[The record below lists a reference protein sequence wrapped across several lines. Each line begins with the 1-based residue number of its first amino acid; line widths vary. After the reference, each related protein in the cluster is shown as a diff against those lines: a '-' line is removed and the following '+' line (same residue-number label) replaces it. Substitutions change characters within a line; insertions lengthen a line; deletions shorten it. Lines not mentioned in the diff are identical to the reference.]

1 VLQGDAR
8 EGVGEVSKKEGIK
21 VTVEDLATG
30 EKEEA
35 VIWDDYILVT
45 AGSCEQSSV
54 QVFGNGTHNI
64 TVKGVK
70 S

>member
-1 VLQGDAR
+1 MS
-8 EGVGEVSKKEGIK
+8 EKGIK

-30 EKEEA
+30 EKDEA
-35 VIWDDYILVT
+35 VIWDNYILVT

-70 S
+70 SK

>member
-1 VLQGDAR
+1 MT
-8 EGVGEVSKKEGIK
+8 EKGIK
-21 VTVEDLATG
+21 VTVEDLATE

-35 VIWDDYILVT
+35 TIWDNYILVT

-70 S
+70 SK